1 MGASADFLT
10 GARSKWFNEAC
21 AISEILRVALEHAPH
36 SMNERTTSISAYAAI
51 SGKVLYLNKIVS
63 EAKRSSLVIPVSAL
77 IKIDL
82 EYLQTLQTYHP
93 SVAKT
98 TMAAERVF
106 RELSSRSRTAYTD
119 PAIPSN
125 ANVDFQLST
134 AQASADLRL
143 HPLSTFRQ
151 VRENLQEKHVPE
163 RTLQNPVDLGHDSF
177 LSMAQLGPSFEQYNN
192 SLSGRPIRL
201 MKMGL
206 ILE

>member
-51 SGKVLYLNKIVS
+51 SVKVLYLNKIVS

-192 SLSGRPIRL
+192 SLVWSANQIDENGFDS
-201 MKMGL
+201 
-206 ILE
+206 

>member
-1 MGASADFLT
+1 M
-10 GARSKWFNEAC
+10 K
-21 AISEILRVALEHAPH
+21 
-36 SMNERTTSISAYAAI
+36 RTTSISAYAAI
-51 SGKVLYLNKIVS
+51 SVKVLYLNKIVS

-134 AQASADLRL
+134 TQASADLRL

>member
-51 SGKVLYLNKIVS
+51 SVKVLYLNKIVS

-82 EYLQTLQTYHP
+82 DYLQTLQTYHP